1 MELNAVDLALV
12 LIALVSIT
20 IGAWRGF
27 LYEILSLAGW
37 FVAFFL
43 ARWFAADVAAV
54 LPMSGASAGLRLAVA
69 FVLVFVAAAFAAGL
83 VSWLVRKLVSQL
95 GLRPVD
101 RVLGA
106 VFGMVRAALLLVLG
120 GFVVGMTPLA
130 KHEMWVASA
139 GGPLL
144 LKAAEMGKTLLPTEL
159 AKVIP

>member
-12 LIALVSIT
+12 LIALVSIS

-27 LYEILSLAGW
+27 LYEIISLAGW

-106 VFGMVRAALLLVLG
+106 VFGMVRAVLLLVLG

>member
-106 VFGMVRAALLLVLG
+106 VFGMVRAVLLLVLG

-130 KHEMWVASA
+130 KHDMWVASA

>member
-1 MELNAVDLALV
+1 
-12 LIALVSIT
+12 
-20 IGAWRGF
+20 
-27 LYEILSLAGW
+27 
-37 FVAFFL
+37 
-43 ARWFAADVAAV
+43 
-54 LPMSGASAGLRLAVA
+54 MSGASAGLRLAVA

-106 VFGMVRAALLLVLG
+106 VFGMVRAVLLLVLG

-130 KHEMWVASA
+130 KHDMWVASA